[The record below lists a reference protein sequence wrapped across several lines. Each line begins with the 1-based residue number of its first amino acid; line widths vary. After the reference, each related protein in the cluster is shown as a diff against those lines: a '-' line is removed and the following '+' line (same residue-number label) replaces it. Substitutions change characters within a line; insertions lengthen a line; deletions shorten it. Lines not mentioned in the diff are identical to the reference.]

1 MVIAPPFTVHFAF
14 IVAPKLQPCG
24 RSQVWTK
31 LVLSTGRRNFDIAAL
46 STVRIAIVLG
56 PCLTLLV
63 IGIRV
68 IRLPRLLLPTHSV
81 VSLQDP
87 LKRVTRLLVAGAVP
101 RRRRS
106 WLASLVIRCPK
117 LLPLLLIV
125 GTLQNAS
132 NRWPTLWQV
141 VREEV
146 LLFCRGPG
154 LLLGTRLTLARG
166 LLALP
171 LFAKLKLRKD
181 RTPLRRPWPTT
192 VRLHVPRP
200 LVTTLLLV
208 GRGTLVPKLFMSL
221 IPMLL
226 PLVGVNTRHTYF
238 VKVRNTSGKITTPS
252 CRRIRRGA
260 SLPPGPPLPL
270 GPLLVR
276 GMAALPLPPRILL
289 TPWLAQGADIA
300 VTTQWAPPDAPHP

>member
-1 MVIAPPFTVHFAF
+1 MVIAPPFTVQFAF

-31 LVLSTGRRNFDIAAL
+31 LVLSTGRRNFEMAAL
-46 STVRIAIVLG
+46 WTVRMGTVGA
-56 PCLTLLV
+56 LTLL
-63 IGIRV
+63 
-68 IRLPRLLLPTHSV
+68 LPRLVAGTRVTRFSRLLRLPTHPV

-87 LKRVTRLLVAGAVP
+87 LKSVTRLLVAGAVP

-106 WLASLVIRCPK
+106 SLASLVIRCPK

-125 GTLQNAS
+125 GALQNAS

-141 VREEV
+141 PVEQEV
-146 LLFCRGPG
+146 LLFSRGRV
-154 LLLGTRLTLARG
+154 LLLGTRLTLVRG
-166 LLALP
+166 LLALL

-181 RTPLRRPWPTT
+181 RTPLRRPWPST
-192 VRLHVPRP
+192 VRLQVPRP

-226 PLVGVNTRHTYF
+226 PLEGVNTRHTYL

-260 SLPPGPPLPL
+260 SLCPGPLLPP

-289 TPWLAQGADIA
+289 TPWLVQGADIA
-300 VTTQWAPPDAPHP
+300 DRATVS